1 MADLSHRPGDI
12 TRHPDVHEMRDR
24 YARMLGGGRD
34 VALVDGPVF
43 LAGLYCAISPW
54 TVHFSGARPELALN
68 NLVIGIAV
76 ALLGLC
82 LAMAPA
88 RMYGLSWAI
97 AALGIWMIISPW
109 VVSTTGPGAGAIA
122 NNVAVGAVICLLGL
136 VAAFTLGR
144 GRRDTPA
151 M

>member
-1 MADLSHRPGDI
+1 MADLSHRPGDLSG
-12 TRHPDVHEMRDR
+12 HPDVHEMGAR
-24 YARMLGGGRD
+24 YARMLEGGRD

-43 LAGLYCAISPW
+43 LSGLYCAISPW

-109 VVSTTGPGAGAIA
+109 VVSTTSPGTGAIV
-122 NNVAVGAVICLLGL
+122 NNVVVGAVICLLGL
-136 VAAFTLGR
+136 VAAATLGR
-144 GRRDTPA
+144 TQRGTTT